1 MIYDR
6 DCGEGVFESLLV
18 SGEEKIYHN
27 QAERC
32 LALSTGFDLSPTDFK
47 LIG

>member
-1 MIYDR
+1 MA
-6 DCGEGVFESLLV
+6 
-18 SGEEKIYHN
+18 GEEKIRHQ

-32 LALSTGFDLSPTDFK
+32 VAISTGFDLSPTDFK